1 MVVQKKNNDRISAKK
16 VCRYS
21 IIFNNIFPF
30 LRYWVN
36 KLDPVKIEII
46 VQIEFVF

>member
-1 MVVQKKNNDRISAKK
+1 MVVQKKNDRISAKK

-21 IIFNNIFPF
+21 IIFNIFPF